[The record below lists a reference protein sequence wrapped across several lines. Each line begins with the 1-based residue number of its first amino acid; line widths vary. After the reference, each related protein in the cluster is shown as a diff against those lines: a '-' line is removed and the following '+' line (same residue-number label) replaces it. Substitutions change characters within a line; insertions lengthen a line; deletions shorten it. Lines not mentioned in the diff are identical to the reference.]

1 MPRPPRSLV
10 SGDVRRH
17 NLTVVLGHVVR
28 SGPSARSEIAEATGL
43 TRGAVTALVAALS
56 EAGVLRETAPVTTG
70 RGRPITRL
78 ELAASD
84 LAILVA
90 QVDADSATA
99 LLTTLAGDELHRVS
113 RRHGRPMGDPEAV
126 IDVLAAVVADATSAA
141 VRLGRRVV
149 EMPIVVFAPVGGEP
163 PVVLTDTDL
172 GWGEVD
178 VIGGLRSRLGVLPG
192 PVVLEA
198 DGWLA
203 AVAERTILASTESML
218 YIKSN
223 SGIGGA
229 VIANGRIAE
238 GAHGVGGALG
248 HVAIVPDGELCDCG
262 QRGCLVTVAGPD
274 VLLEKAGLADLVAE
288 RGLAAAVDEL
298 SAQISAGAAPAADA
312 WAEALPWIARSLQV
326 LSLATDP
333 EAIVIGGFWAA
344 HTASIEQAFRSN
356 RPTLAEARDGLPAIP
371 AVVAGRLGADAALL
385 GAVWG
390 SRDRLLA
397 DPSRLGL

>member
-1 MPRPPRSLV
+1 MPRLPRSLV

-17 NLTVVLGHVVR
+17 NLSLVLEHLVR

-43 TRGAVTALVAALS
+43 TRGSITALATALTK
-56 EAGVLRETAPVTTG
+56 AGVLRETDPVASG
-70 RGRPITRL
+70 NGRPITRL

-99 LLTTLAGDELHRVS
+99 LLATIAGDELYRAS
-113 RRHGRPMGDPEAV
+113 ERHGRPMGNPDAV
-126 IDVLAAVVADATSAA
+126 LDVLAIVVANALAA
-141 VRLGRRVV
+141 AIELRRRVV
-149 EMPIVVFAPVGGEP
+149 ELPIVVFAPVGGEP

-178 VIGGLRSRLGVLPG
+178 VIGGLRSRLASLPG
-192 PVVLEA
+192 PVSLESDA
-198 DGWLA
+198 WLA
-203 AVAERTILASTESML
+203 ALAERAVLSSTESML

-229 VIANGRIAE
+229 ILLEGRPVE

-248 HVAIVPDGELCDCG
+248 HIVIVPDGELCDCG
-262 QRGCLVTVAGPD
+262 QHGCLVTVAGPD
-274 VLLEKAGLADLVAE
+274 VLLERAGLADLVAE
-288 RGLAAAVDEL
+288 RGLAAAIDEL
-298 SAQISAGAAPAADA
+298 SSQIAAGATPAAAA
-312 WAEALPWIARSLQV
+312 WDDALPWIARSLQV
-326 LSLATDP
+326 LSMATDP

-344 HTASIEQAFRSN
+344 HTASIEQAFRAN
-356 RPTLAEARDGLPAIP
+356 RPTLAGPREGAPAIP

-385 GAVWG
+385 GATWAA
-390 SRDRLLA
+390 RDRLLA
-397 DPSRLGL
+397 DPGRLGV